1 MVLVNVT
8 GGPTGRTEAARGRT
22 AGGYTLPGDFA
33 QLLPELNAQPTDILI
48 TKRRRDAFHD
58 TGLDTHLRD
67 LGVTQIVLAGIA
79 TSSGVESTARSG
91 YDRGYNVLLVTDA
104 MSDPDEAS
112 HRHSVD
118 RVFPRLGETGTTQQI
133 LALLPSAR

>member
-1 MVLVNVT
+1 VA
-8 GGPTGRTEAARGRT
+8 GDPARG
-22 AGGYTLPGDFA
+22 LPG
-33 QLLPELNAQPTDILI
+33 PELDARPADILI

-79 TSSGVESTARSG
+79 TGSGVESTARSG
-91 YDRGYNVLLVTDA
+91 CDRGYHVVLATDA

-112 HRHSVD
+112 HRHGID
-118 RVFPRLGETGTTQQI
+118 RVFPKLGETGTTQEV
-133 LALLPSAR
+133 LAQLPPAP